1 MVRVAEKNA
10 SGPNWRALRRR
21 LLAKKS
27 LNGNLNHADGALT
40 LSRSLTR
47 LDLVVI
53 GVAQIIGA
61 GIFVISGV
69 GVKIA
74 GPGIILAFLVAG
86 GACTLAA
93 LCYAELASMLPQAGS
108 AYSYAYGIFGEL
120 AAWIIGWDLILEYG
134 MGAATVAAGWSFY
147 LQDLLKAYGLALPHW
162 ASGPPFTAP
171 GRVINLPAALVVMGF
186 AVLLIFHTRLN
197 ALIARG
203 LVFVKLGVIGF
214 ILALG
219 VFFVKPGN
227 WLPLMPHGG
236 GSIIEAASLVFFAYL
251 GFDVIAI
258 TAEESRRPDKD
269 VPFGIIGSL
278 TLCSI
283 IYLLAAL
290 VLVGM
295 VSFTRINPDAPFST
309 VFRQVG
315 LPWAAD
321 LVAMGAII
329 GITSVLYML
338 LLAQPRVLFAM
349 ARDGLLPPVVAALH
363 PRYHTPHRMTLICG
377 VAVALVASLTPIE
390 KLAFLCNIGT
400 LFAFFLVCTGT
411 LVLRF
416 THPTLPRPFRC
427 PYGKPV
433 AATGAVVC
441 LALMLSMPESSW
453 LRLFLWLA
461 VGLAVYFLY
470 AWRSGRLTAV
480 ELE

>member
-1 MVRVAEKNA
+1 MPP
-10 SGPNWRALRRR
+10 SGPGWRSLGRR
-21 LLAKKS
+21 LLAKKPLHGS
-27 LNGNLNHADGALT
+27 TTPDDGAPT

-69 GVKIA
+69 GVQIA
-74 GPGIILAFLVAG
+74 GPGIILSFLLAG

-93 LCYAELASMLPQAGS
+93 LCYAELASMMPQAGS
-108 AYSYAYGIFGEL
+108 AYTYAYGIFGEL

-147 LQDLLKAYGLALPHW
+147 LQDLLRAYGLALPHW
-162 ASGPPFTAP
+162 ASGPPFTEP

-186 AVLLIFHTRLN
+186 AVLLIFRTRFN

-203 LVFVKLGVIGF
+203 LVIVKLGVIAF

-219 VFFVKPGN
+219 VFFVKPHN
-227 WLPLMPHGG
+227 WLPLTPHGG
-236 GSIIEAASLVFFAYL
+236 GSIIQAASLVFFAYL
-251 GFDVIAI
+251 GFDVVAI
-258 TAEESRRPDKD
+258 TAEESRRPGKD

-278 TLCSI
+278 TLCSL
-283 IYLLAAL
+283 IYLAVAL
-290 VLVGM
+290 ILVGM
-295 VSFTRINPDAPFST
+295 VSYTRINPDAPFST

-321 LVAMGAII
+321 LVGLGAII

-349 ARDGLLPPVVAALH
+349 ARDGLLPPVAAALH
-363 PRYHTPHRMTLICG
+363 PRYHTPHRMTLLCG
-377 VAVALVASLTPIE
+377 GAVALVASLTPIE

-400 LFAFFLVCTGT
+400 LFAFFLVCLGV

-427 PYGKPV
+427 PYGKWT
-433 AATGAVVC
+433 AATGALVC
-441 LALMLSMPESSW
+441 LGLMLSMPEGSW
-453 LRLFLWLA
+453 LRLFLWLGL
-461 VGLAVYFLY
+461 GLAVYFFYGWL
-470 AWRSGRLTAV
+470 SGRLTV
-480 ELE
+480 SEVQ

>member
-1 MVRVAEKNA
+1 M
-10 SGPNWRALRRR
+10 
-21 LLAKKS
+21 
-27 LNGNLNHADGALT
+27 
-40 LSRSLTR
+40 
-47 LDLVVI
+47 DLVVI

-69 GVKIA
+69 GVKMA
-74 GPGIILAFLVAG
+74 GPGIILSFLLAG

-93 LCYAELASMLPQAGS
+93 LCYAELASMMPQAGS
-108 AYSYAYGIFGEL
+108 AYTYAYGIFGEL

-147 LQDLLKAYGLALPHW
+147 LQDLLRAYGLSLPHW
-162 ASGPPFTAP
+162 ASGPPFTEP

-186 AVLLIFHTRLN
+186 AVLLIFRTRFN

-203 LVFVKLGVIGF
+203 LVVVKLGVIAF

-219 VFFVKPGN
+219 VFFVKPHN
-227 WLPLMPHGG
+227 WLPLIPHGG
-236 GSIIEAASLVFFAYL
+236 GSIIQAASLVFFAFL
-251 GFDVIAI
+251 GFDVVAI
-258 TAEESRRPDKD
+258 TAEESRRPEKD

-278 TLCSI
+278 GLCSL
-283 IYLLAAL
+283 IYLAVAL

-295 VSFTRINPDAPFST
+295 VSYTQINPDAPFST

-321 LVAMGAII
+321 LVGLGAII

-377 VAVALVASLTPIE
+377 LIVALVASLTPIE

-400 LFAFFLVCTGT
+400 LFAFFLVCLGV

-416 THPTLPRPFRC
+416 THPALPRPFRC
-427 PYGKPV
+427 PYGKTV
-433 AATGAVVC
+433 AASGVLVC
-441 LALMLSMPESSW
+441 LGLMLSMPAGSW
-453 LRLFLWLA
+453 LRLFLWLGL
-461 VGLAVYFLY
+461 GLAVYFLY
-470 AWRSGRLTAV
+470 AWRSGRFAAV
-480 ELE
+480 ERDQAIMKSDQ

>member
-1 MVRVAEKNA
+1 V
-10 SGPNWRALRRR
+10 
-21 LLAKKS
+21 LAKK
-27 LNGNLNHADGALT
+27 LVHGGPAPGNGAPT

-74 GPGIILAFLVAG
+74 GPGLILSFLLAG

-93 LCYAELASMLPQAGS
+93 LCYAELASMMPQAGS

-134 MGAATVAAGWSFY
+134 MAAAAVASGWSFY
-147 LQDLLKAYGLALPHW
+147 LQDILRASGLLLPQW

-171 GRVINLPAALVVMGF
+171 GRVLNLPAALVVMGF
-186 AVLLIFHTRLN
+186 AMLLIFRTRFN

-203 LVFVKLGVIGF
+203 LVIVKLGVIAF
-214 ILALG
+214 ILAVG
-219 VFFVKPGN
+219 VFHIRLAN
-227 WLPLMPHGG
+227 WTPLIPHGP
-236 GSIIEAASLVFFAYL
+236 GSIIQAASLVFFAFL
-251 GFDVIAI
+251 GFDVVAI
-258 TAEESRRPDKD
+258 TAEESRNPERD

-278 TLCSI
+278 GLCSL
-283 IYLLAAL
+283 IYLAAAL
-290 VLVGM
+290 TPVGM
-295 VSFTRINPDAPFST
+295 VSYTQINPDAPFST

-321 LVAMGAII
+321 LVGVGAII

-349 ARDGLLPPVVAALH
+349 ARDGLLPPAVAALH
-363 PRYHTPHRMTLICG
+363 PRHHTPHRMTLICG
-377 VAVALVASLTPIE
+377 AAVALAASLTPID

-400 LFAFFLVCTGT
+400 LFAFFLVCLGV
-411 LVLRF
+411 LVLRI
-416 THPTLPRPFRC
+416 TQPTLPRPFRC
-427 PYGKPV
+427 PAGKTV
-433 AATGAVVC
+433 AAAGTLVC
-441 LALMLSMPESSW
+441 LALMLSMPEGSW
-453 LRLFLWLA
+453 LRLFIWLGL
-461 VGLAVYFLY
+461 GLAVYFIY
-470 AWRSGRLTAV
+470 AWHTGRLG
-480 ELE
+480 ENGGE

>member
-1 MVRVAEKNA
+1 V
-10 SGPNWRALRRR
+10 
-21 LLAKKS
+21 
-27 LNGNLNHADGALT
+27 ADGAAVTNGAPT
-40 LSRSLTR
+40 LSRSLSR

-74 GPGIILAFLVAG
+74 GPGIILSFLLAG

-93 LCYAELASMLPQAGS
+93 LCYAELAAMMPQAGS

-147 LQDLLKAYGLALPHW
+147 LQDLLQAYGLSLPLW
-162 ASGPPFTAP
+162 ATGPPFTAP

-186 AVLLIFHTRLN
+186 AVLLIFRTRVN

-203 LVFVKLGVIGF
+203 LVVVKLGVIAF
-214 ILALG
+214 ILVLG
-219 VFFVKPGN
+219 FFYLRPAN
-227 WLPLMPHGG
+227 WTPLAPYGA
-236 GSIIEAASLVFFAYL
+236 GSIIHAASLVFFAYL
-251 GFDVIAI
+251 GFDVVAI
-258 TAEESRRPDKD
+258 TAEESRRPRRD

-278 TLCSI
+278 ALCSL
-283 IYLLAAL
+283 IYLAVAL

-295 VSFTRINPDAPFST
+295 VPYGQVNPDAPFSAI
-309 VFRQVG
+309 FRQVG

-321 LVAMGAII
+321 LVGLGAII

-349 ARDGLLPPVVAALH
+349 ARDGLLPPWVAALH
-363 PRYHTPHRMTLICG
+363 PRHRTPHRMTLLCG
-377 VAVALVASLTPIE
+377 AAVALVASLTPID

-400 LFAFFLVCTGT
+400 LFAFCLVCLGM
-411 LVLRF
+411 LVLRC
-416 THPTLPRPFRC
+416 TRPDLPRPFRC
-427 PYGKPV
+427 PGGKAV
-433 AATGAVVC
+433 AAAGVLVC
-441 LALMLSMPESSW
+441 LGLMLSMPEGSW
-453 LRLFLWLA
+453 WRLLLWLLL
-461 VGLAVYFLY
+461 GLAVYLLY
-470 AWRSGRLTAV
+470 AWRCGRLTRTA
-480 ELE
+480 

>member
-1 MVRVAEKNA
+1 
-10 SGPNWRALRRR
+10 
-21 LLAKKS
+21 LLAKKPVRP
-27 LNGNLNHADGALT
+27 GPPPGEGVPR

-74 GPGIILAFLVAG
+74 GPGIVLSFLIAG

-93 LCYAELASMLPQAGS
+93 LCYAELASMMPQAGS

-147 LQDLLKAYGLALPHW
+147 LQDLLRAYGLALPAW
-162 ASGPPFTAP
+162 AAGPPFTGP
-171 GRVINLPAALVVMGF
+171 GRVINLPAGLVVMGF
-186 AVLLIFHTRLN
+186 AVLLVLRTRFN

-203 LVFVKLGVIGF
+203 LVAVKLGVIAF

-219 VFFVKPGN
+219 FFYVKPAN
-227 WLPLMPHGG
+227 WTPLMPFGS
-236 GSIIEAASLVFFAYL
+236 GSIIQAASLVFFAFL
-251 GFDVIAI
+251 GFDVVAI
-258 TAEESRRPDKD
+258 TAEESRRPERD

-278 TLCSI
+278 SLCSL
-283 IYLLAAL
+283 IYLATAL
-290 VLVGM
+290 TLVGM
-295 VSFTRINPDAPFST
+295 VSYTHINPDAPFST

-321 LVAMGAII
+321 LIGLGAIV

-349 ARDGLLPPVVAALH
+349 ARDGLLPPAAGVLH

-377 VAVALVASLTPIE
+377 AAVALVASLTPID

-400 LFAFFLVCTGT
+400 LFAFFLVCLGV
-411 LVLRF
+411 LVLRV
-416 THPTLPRPFRC
+416 THPALDRPFRC
-427 PYGKPV
+427 PGGKLV
-433 AATGAVVC
+433 AGSGALVC
-441 LALMLSMPESSW
+441 LGLMLSMPPGSW
-453 LRLFLWLA
+453 WRLALWLLL
-461 VGLAVYFLY
+461 GLSVYFLY
-470 AWRSGRLTAV
+470 GWRSGRLAGG
-480 ELE
+480 E

>member
-1 MVRVAEKNA
+1 
-10 SGPNWRALRRR
+10 
-21 LLAKKS
+21 
-27 LNGNLNHADGALT
+27 
-40 LSRSLTR
+40 
-47 LDLVVI
+47 VVI

-74 GPGIILAFLVAG
+74 GPGIILSFLLAG
-86 GACTLAA
+86 GACALAA
-93 LCYAELASMLPQAGS
+93 LCYAELASMMPQAGS

-147 LQDLLKAYGLALPHW
+147 LQDLLRAYGLALPPW
-162 ASGPPFTAP
+162 ATGPPFTEP
-171 GRVINLPAALVVMGF
+171 GRLINLPAVLVVLGF
-186 AVLLIFHTRLN
+186 TVLLVLRTRFN

-203 LVFVKLGVIGF
+203 LVIVKLGVIAF

-219 VFFVKPGN
+219 FFYIRPAN
-227 WLPLMPHGG
+227 WIPLLPY
-236 GSIIEAASLVFFAYL
+236 GSGSVIQAASLVFFAYL
-251 GFDVIAI
+251 GFDVVAI
-258 TAEESRRPDKD
+258 TAEEARRPERD

-278 TLCSI
+278 TLCSL
-283 IYLLAAL
+283 IYLAVAL

-295 VSFTRINPDAPFST
+295 VSYTRIDPDAPFST

-321 LVAMGAII
+321 LVGFGAII

-349 ARDGLLPPVVAALH
+349 ARDGLLPPTVAALH

-377 VAVALVASLTPIE
+377 VAVALVGSLTPID

-400 LFAFFLVCTGT
+400 LFAFFLVCSGV

-427 PYGKPV
+427 PGGKLIG
-433 AATGAVVC
+433 ATGALVC
-441 LALMLSMPESSW
+441 LGLMVSMPAGSW
-453 LRLFLWLA
+453 WRLGLWLLA
-461 VGLAVYFLY
+461 GLAVYFLY
-470 AWRSGRLTAV
+470 AWRSGRLREPGTSCPPIGQ
-480 ELE
+480 

>member
-1 MVRVAEKNA
+1 MHG
-10 SGPNWRALRRR
+10 GPA
-21 LLAKKS
+21 AG
-27 LNGNLNHADGALT
+27 NGSFT

-74 GPGIILAFLVAG
+74 GPGLILSFLLAG

-93 LCYAELASMLPQAGS
+93 LCYAELASMMPQAGS

-147 LQDLLKAYGLALPHW
+147 LQDLLLAYGLALPHW
-162 ASGPPFTAP
+162 ASGPPFTAA
-171 GRVINLPAALVVMGF
+171 GRIINLPAALVVLGF
-186 AVLLIFHTRLN
+186 AGLLTLRTRFN

-203 LVFVKLGVIGF
+203 LVLVKLAVIAF
-214 ILALG
+214 IVALG
-219 VFFVKPGN
+219 TFYIRPVN
-227 WLPLMPHGG
+227 WTPLIPYGP
-236 GSIIEAASLVFFAYL
+236 GSIIQAASLVFFAFL
-251 GFDVIAI
+251 GFDVVAI
-258 TAEESRRPDKD
+258 TAEESRHPDRD

-278 TLCSI
+278 SLCSL
-283 IYLLAAL
+283 IYLAAAL

-295 VSFTRINPDAPFST
+295 APYTQIHPESPFST

-321 LVAMGAII
+321 LVGLGAII

-349 ARDGLLPPVVAALH
+349 ARDGLLPAGAAALH
-363 PRYHTPHRMTLICG
+363 PRHRTPHRMTLLCG
-377 VAVALVASLTPIE
+377 GAVALVASLTPID

-400 LFAFFLVCTGT
+400 LFAFFLVCLGM
-411 LVLRF
+411 LALRF

-427 PYGKPV
+427 PYGKAV
-433 AATGAVVC
+433 AASGALVC

-453 LRLFLWLA
+453 LRLLLWLLL
-461 VGLAVYFLY
+461 GLAVYFLY
-470 AWRSGRLTAV
+470 AWRAGRLEMAAK
-480 ELE
+480 E

>member
-1 MVRVAEKNA
+1 MK
-10 SGPNWRALRRR
+10 
-21 LLAKKS
+21 
-27 LNGNLNHADGALT
+27 
-40 LSRSLTR
+40 RSLTR

-61 GIFVISGV
+61 GIFVISGI

-74 GPGIILAFLVAG
+74 GPGIILSFLLAG

-93 LCYAELASMLPQAGS
+93 LCYAELASMMPQAGS
-108 AYSYAYGIFGEL
+108 AYTYAYGIFGEL

-147 LQDLLKAYGLALPHW
+147 LQDLLRAYGLTLPLW
-162 ASGPPFTAP
+162 ASGPPFTTP

-186 AVLLIFHTRLN
+186 AVLLIFRTRLN

-203 LVFVKLGVIGF
+203 LVAVKLGVIAF

-219 VFFVKPGN
+219 VFYIRPAN
-227 WLPLMPHGG
+227 WTPFIPFGG
-236 GSIIEAASLVFFAYL
+236 GSIIQAASLVFFAYL
-251 GFDVIAI
+251 GFDVVAI
-258 TAEESRRPDKD
+258 TAEESRRPEKD

-278 TLCSI
+278 ALCSL
-283 IYLLAAL
+283 IYLAVAL

-295 VSFTRINPDAPFST
+295 VSYTRIDPDAPFST
-309 VFRQVG
+309 VFRQVN

-321 LVAMGAII
+321 LVGLGALI

-349 ARDGLLPPVVAALH
+349 ARDGLLPGAVAALH
-363 PRYHTPHRMTLICG
+363 PRYRTPHRMTLLCG
-377 VAVALVASLTPIE
+377 GAVALVASLTPID
-390 KLAFLCNIGT
+390 KLAYLCNIGT
-400 LFAFFLVCTGT
+400 LFAFFLVCLGV

-416 THPTLPRPFRC
+416 TQPALPRPFRC
-427 PYGKPV
+427 PGGKLV
-433 AATGAVVC
+433 AATGVLVC
-441 LALMLSMPESSW
+441 LGLMLSMPEGSW

-461 VGLAVYFLY
+461 LGLVVYFLY
-470 AWRSGRLTAV
+470 AWRSGRLA
-480 ELE
+480 ENKG

>member
-1 MVRVAEKNA
+1 VHGGPA
-10 SGPNWRALRRR
+10 SE
-21 LLAKKS
+21 
-27 LNGNLNHADGALT
+27 HGAPV

-74 GPGIILAFLVAG
+74 GPGLILSFLLAG

-93 LCYAELASMLPQAGS
+93 LCYAELASMMPQAGS

-147 LQDLLKAYGLALPHW
+147 LQDLLRAYGLALPGW

-171 GRVINLPAALVVMGF
+171 GCVINLPAGVVVMGF
-186 AVLLIFHTRLN
+186 AVLLIFRTRMN

-203 LVFVKLGVIGF
+203 LVIVKLTVIAF
-214 ILALG
+214 ILVLG
-219 VFFVKPGN
+219 FFYIRPAN
-227 WLPLMPHGG
+227 LTPLMPYG
-236 GSIIEAASLVFFAYL
+236 GSSIIQAASLVFFAFL
-251 GFDVIAI
+251 GFDVVAI
-258 TAEESRRPDKD
+258 TAEESRKPEQD

-278 TLCSI
+278 GLCSC
-283 IYLLAAL
+283 IYLAAAL
-290 VLVGM
+290 TLVGM
-295 VSFTRINPDAPFST
+295 VSYTRINPDAPFST

-321 LVAMGAII
+321 LVGLGAIV

-349 ARDGLLPPVVAALH
+349 ARDGLLPPAVAALH
-363 PRYHTPHRMTLICG
+363 PRYHTPHRMTLLCG
-377 VAVALVASLTPIE
+377 GAVALVASFTPIA

-400 LFAFFLVCTGT
+400 LFAFFLVCLGV
-411 LVLRF
+411 LVLRI
-416 THPTLPRPFRC
+416 THPALPRPFRC
-427 PYGKPV
+427 PAGKVV
-433 AATGAVVC
+433 AGAGALVC
-441 LALMLSMPESSW
+441 LALMLSMPEGSW
-453 LRLFLWLA
+453 LRLFIWLGL
-461 VGLAVYFLY
+461 GLAVYFLY
-470 AWRSGRLTAV
+470 AWRAGRLGNIEPA
-480 ELE
+480 